1 MPCSPGSWAPSSS
14 PTSNPGPSG
23 GGASAAAGG
32 PRLWAIT
39 LPLVTRPT
47 SRVRAT
53 LERALV
59 RGLFALPDGA
69 RRRLGVA
76 RPSTAPALA
85 PDALLLLRL
94 AAIRGADALEQPSVG
109 SARAQLAANAAL
121 ARGAEPLPVASEDR
135 LLPAPWGDLPA
146 RLYIPRQIETPSPL
160 LVYFHGGGWVLGSV
174 DTHDDVARRVAH
186 HAGVRVL
193 SVDYRLAPEH
203 PYPAAV
209 EDAELAFAHVATEA
223 DRFGADPTALAVGGD
238 SAGGNLAAVV
248 AQRAQRAGGPTPVFQ
263 LLFYPV
269 CDAPRRHPSYD
280 AFSEGYY
287 LTAADMDWFA
297 RTYAPDPTT
306 HADPDFAPLRAASL
320 TGLPSAYIATSAA
333 DPLRDEG
340 EAYAARLREAGVIVA
355 LRREPL
361 LHGFAN
367 TTVAAASRA
376 AVAVAAGALRQAL
389 AAAAGTA
396 ASDPG

>member
-1 MPCSPGSWAPSSS
+1 MHPPM
-14 PTSNPGPSG
+14 
-23 GGASAAAGG
+23 
-32 PRLWAIT
+32 
-39 LPLVTRPT
+39 
-47 SRVRAT
+47 RAT
-53 LERALV
+53 LERAVV

-76 RPSTAPALA
+76 PPARAPELA

-94 AAIRGADALEQPSVG
+94 AAIRGADALHQASVA

-121 ARGAEPLPVASEDR
+121 TRGAEPLPVVSEER
-135 LLPAPWGDLPA
+135 PIPAPWGELPA
-146 RLYIPRQIETPSPL
+146 RLYVPAGLGTPAPL
-160 LVYFHGGGWVLGSV
+160 LVYYHGGGWVLGSV
-174 DTHDDVARRVAH
+174 DTHDDLARRLAH
-186 HAGVRVL
+186 HAGARVL

-209 EDAELAFAHVATEA
+209 EDAELAFAHVVAEP

-248 AQRAQRAGGPTPVFQ
+248 AQRTQRAGAVMPVFQ

-280 AFSEGYY
+280 AFADGFY
-287 LTAADMDWFA
+287 LTAGDMDWFA
-297 RTYAPDPTT
+297 RTYAPDPRT
-306 HADPDFAPLRAASL
+306 HAEPDFAPLRAASL
-320 TGLPSAYIATSAA
+320 AGLPSAYITTSAA

-340 EAYAARLREAGVIVA
+340 EAYAARLREDGVVVA

-367 TTVAAASRA
+367 TTIASASRA
-376 AVAVAAGALRQAL
+376 AVALAAGALRQAL
-389 AAAAGTA
+389 AAAAMSTPAG
-396 ASDPG
+396 SVGDSG